1 MALTL
6 PFYFLFV
13 VALAVLLTTAMRKLR
28 GDDNQPASAQED
40 EAFERRM
47 AKIEQK
53 FGGEHT
59 AATEQR
65 ENEPPS

>member
-1 MALTL
+1 MILTI

-28 GDDNQPASAQED
+28 RDDNQPASAQED

-53 FGGEHT
+53 FGSEEAQT
-59 AATEQR
+59 IQQR